1 MWDLVGLDGTQ
12 VIGLQEVGGFKSHQH
27 ETVVHH
33 EVYLKGKSYTF
44 FCCSSSHAFRGSAL
58 GIPSEWLSR
67 VERKQAFCTGL
78 GIVLKHQGTRQFLMT
93 AHLPHNLRKDCLPVW
108 QTQVDEILTFCSLRR
123 FHDTIGICADLN
135 YDVLDIVNVDERG
148 VPLGKLL
155 RELGLSFSKPSH
167 STWHNTRGSESRID
181 YLLFSLPSMQVQDD
195 RVHLGSD
202 EVIGSDH
209 CVVSVSLGLVGKSG
223 RRRFKNSRCG
233 KWWINAPAF
242 TSNCEE
248 LAEQL
253 DLSMQDLS
261 VQQIAKVCQTTS
273 KRITSCRYVDGPEI
287 KAWVQERKALTGAAA
302 RRKAKEIADA
312 RKQAKHAYLCQLLE
326 RGAAGDFRALTYF
339 RKRNSAAF
347 TQGSYCMRAGGITKA
362 LTDLRLFYK
371 KKFTPADQRPKGTAM
386 AIFRSR
392 TGPIMNP
399 APFTLQEIQ
408 EVAFMCKHNK
418 STGEDG
424 ISYEAIQLLL
434 QTTLARNLVELFNS
448 ILMGL
453 TPPPPEWLSN
463 HVTFLPKTA
472 DPKSPSDL
480 RPIVLSSTVGKVFTK
495 CLMLRMRPRLPLIR
509 AFQVGGIPS
518 RQTLDSACAV
528 QHAIRL
534 AQQYGKTLYVVKLD
548 ISAAFDSLS
557 HEALAVFLSQLT
569 GCREAEVLLQIITN
583 TTVTLGLQGT
593 SWQQELTQGILQGSS
608 YSAELFARCV
618 DHYLAGAQ
626 AKWQQEEATW
636 LQTEQWDKLFLAPF
650 ADDLVLLGT
659 TRDQTQ
665 RLLKDSESTLQA
677 IGLYFNSKKCKF
689 LRSPGLSSRP
699 LILGNGSL
707 VECEDTML
715 FLGILLGFHLTC
727 VAVLAARMAKVGN
740 AFWGYLQILRQTGV
754 GLKQRLKVFDCFV
767 TSRWR
772 WLSPA
777 VRPTQA
783 VQAYL
788 KKAHTTF
795 LMVIMG
801 FQRDPFQGAVDS
813 WIAKRRA
820 SRLAAQQMQHRRWEF
835 EHVRSFFGYWGHAA
849 RYDPTASVPIALV
862 LQVRGPEWLFANH
875 DLTRRLPGRWP
886 DASRLLQLTW
896 ERYMQAQS
904 LSPVCSWI
912 RGAQDRARWKD
923 FSTSWAK
930 DNNCEETVYYKTP
943 PECLD
948 LKGRMLVQN
957 GDFFSLLPIR
967 HVPVEAP
974 YAASFE
980 KISHAAERLLVAPEA
995 SEHLLRVFSDGS
1007 ASQQRKNDVREGGA
1021 AVVVLPP
1028 YGNIQEA
1035 IVSYFRI
1042 QAPCTNIEAE
1052 LRAACHAM
1060 YMIESILRAHSFLPI
1075 QFCTDSQYVLQ
1086 IPNGSFVGTHHASVT
1101 NELICRWSR
1110 LSLRVEASHVR
1121 AHKGHLLNEIADHF
1135 AKQGRRLAHYRKV
1148 YRTLDSKKAAIPQ
1161 HPNEPPFVPW
1171 L

>member
-1 MWDLVGLDGTQ
+1 
-12 VIGLQEVGGFKSHQH
+12 
-27 ETVVHH
+27 
-33 EVYLKGKSYTF
+33 
-44 FCCSSSHAFRGSAL
+44 
-58 GIPSEWLSR
+58 
-67 VERKQAFCTGL
+67 
-78 GIVLKHQGTRQFLMT
+78 
-93 AHLPHNLRKDCLPVW
+93 
-108 QTQVDEILTFCSLRR
+108 
-123 FHDTIGICADLN
+123 
-135 YDVLDIVNVDERG
+135 
-148 VPLGKLL
+148 
-155 RELGLSFSKPSH
+155 
-167 STWHNTRGSESRID
+167 
-181 YLLFSLPSMQVQDD
+181 
-195 RVHLGSD
+195 
-202 EVIGSDH
+202 
-209 CVVSVSLGLVGKSG
+209 
-223 RRRFKNSRCG
+223 
-233 KWWINAPAF
+233 
-242 TSNCEE
+242 
-248 LAEQL
+248 
-253 DLSMQDLS
+253 
-261 VQQIAKVCQTTS
+261 
-273 KRITSCRYVDGPEI
+273 
-287 KAWVQERKALTGAAA
+287 
-302 RRKAKEIADA
+302 
-312 RKQAKHAYLCQLLE
+312 
-326 RGAAGDFRALTYF
+326 
-339 RKRNSAAF
+339 
-347 TQGSYCMRAGGITKA
+347 MRAGGTTKA

-371 KKFTPADQRPKGTAM
+371 KKFTPVDQHPKGTAM

-448 ILMGL
+448 VLMGL
-453 TPPPPEWLSN
+453 TPPPSEWLSN

-518 RQTLDSACAV
+518 RQTLDSVCAV

-557 HEALAVFLSQLT
+557 HEALAAFLSQLT
-569 GCREAEVLLQIITN
+569 GCREAEVLL
-583 TTVTLGLQGT
+583 
-593 SWQQELTQGILQGSS
+593 QQELTQGILQGSS

-626 AKWQQEEATW
+626 AKWQQEESTW
-636 LQTEQWDKLFLAPF
+636 LQTEQGDKLFLAPF

-665 RLLKDSESTLQA
+665 RLLKDSEITLQA

-820 SRLAAQQMQHRRWEF
+820 SRLAAQQLQHRRWES

-849 RYDPTASVPIALV
+849 RYDPTAIVPIALV

-886 DASRLLQLTW
+886 DASRLLQLAW

-912 RGAQDRARWKD
+912 RGAQDRVRWRD

-930 DNNCEETVYYKTP
+930 DNNCEGTVYYKNPPRMPRSQGTYAGSEWGLLLAVADTP
-943 PECLD
+943 CS
-948 LKGRMLVQN
+948 GRGTVC
-957 GDFFSLLPIR
+957 G
-967 HVPVEAP
+967 
-974 YAASFE
+974 
-980 KISHAAERLLVAPEA
+980 
-995 SEHLLRVFSDGS
+995 
-1007 ASQQRKNDVREGGA
+1007 
-1021 AVVVLPP
+1021 
-1028 YGNIQEA
+1028 
-1035 IVSYFRI
+1035 
-1042 QAPCTNIEAE
+1042 
-1052 LRAACHAM
+1052 
-1060 YMIESILRAHSFLPI
+1060 FL
-1075 QFCTDSQYVLQ
+1075 
-1086 IPNGSFVGTHHASVT
+1086 
-1101 NELICRWSR
+1101 
-1110 LSLRVEASHVR
+1110 
-1121 AHKGHLLNEIADHF
+1121 
-1135 AKQGRRLAHYRKV
+1135 
-1148 YRTLDSKKAAIPQ
+1148 
-1161 HPNEPPFVPW
+1161 
-1171 L
+1171 

>member
-1 MWDLVGLDGTQ
+1 MWDVAGLSGTE
-12 VIGLQEVGGFKSHQH
+12 VIGLQEVGGFKSHTH
-27 ETVVHH
+27 DKIVHH
-33 EVYLKGKSYTF
+33 EVYLQGKSYAF

-78 GIVLKHQGTRQFLMT
+78 GIILKHQGTRQFLMT

-108 QTQVDEILTFCSLRR
+108 QTQVDEILAFCEPRR
-123 FHDTIGICADLN
+123 YYDLVAVCADLN

-148 VPLGKLL
+148 VPFGKLL
-155 RELGLSFSKPSH
+155 RELGLSFSRPSH
-167 STWHNTRGSESRID
+167 CTWRNTRGSESRID

-195 RVHLGSD
+195 RVHLGTD
-202 EVIGSDH
+202 EVIDSDH
-209 CVVSVSLGLVGKSG
+209 CAVSVSLGLVGRSG

-233 KWWINAPAF
+233 KWWIDAPTFA
-242 TSNCEE
+242 SKCEA

-253 DLSMQDLS
+253 DLSMRDLT
-261 VQQIAKVCQTTS
+261 VQQIAKVCQDTS

-287 KAWVQERKALTGAAA
+287 KAWVQERKTLTGAAA

-312 RKQAKHAYLCQLLE
+312 RKQAKQAYLCQLLE
-326 RGAAGDFRALTYF
+326 KGAAGDFRALTYF

-347 TQGSYCMRAGGITKA
+347 TQGSYCMRAGGSTKA

-371 KKFTPADQRPKGTAM
+371 NKFTQADPCPKGTAM

-392 TGPIMNP
+392 AGPIMNP
-399 APFTLQEIQ
+399 APFTLHEIQ

-434 QTTLARNLVELFNS
+434 QTTLARNFLELFNAV
-448 ILMGL
+448 LMGL
-453 TPPPPEWLSN
+453 APPPPEWLSN

-472 DPKSPSDL
+472 DPACPSDL
-480 RPIVLSSTVGKVFTK
+480 RPIVLSSTIGKVFTK
-495 CLMLRMRPRLPLIR
+495 CLMLRMRPSLPPIR

-518 RQTLDSACAV
+518 RQILDSVCAV
-528 QHAIRL
+528 QHAIHL

-557 HEALAVFLSQLT
+557 HEALAAFLSQLT
-569 GCREAEVLLQIITN
+569 GCREAEVLLQIITS

-608 YSAELFARCV
+608 YSAELFARCI
-618 DHYLAGAQ
+618 DHYLAGPH
-626 AKWQQEEATW
+626 AKWQKEEHTW
-636 LQTEQWDKLFLAPF
+636 LQTEQGDKLFLAPF

-665 RLLKDSESTLQA
+665 RLLKDSENTLQA
-677 IGLYFNSKKCKF
+677 IGLRFNPKKCKF
-689 LRSPGLSSRP
+689 LRSPGLSDRP
-699 LILGNGSL
+699 LLLQNSSH
-707 VECEDTML
+707 VECERSMI

-727 VAVLAARMAKVGN
+727 LATLATRMAKVGN
-740 AFWGYLQILRQTGV
+740 AFWGYLKVLRQTGV

-777 VRPTQA
+777 VRPTRA
-783 VQAYL
+783 VQDYL

-795 LMVIMG
+795 LMIIMG
-801 FQRDPFQGAVDS
+801 FPRDPFQGAVDS

-820 SRLAAQQMQHRRWEF
+820 SRLAAQQLQHRRWEA
-835 EHVRSFFGYWGHAA
+835 EHVKSFFGYWGHAA
-849 RYDPTASVPIALV
+849 RYDPTAVIPIALL

-886 DASRLLQLTW
+886 DASRLLQLAW
-896 ERYMQAQS
+896 EHYMQTQS
-904 LSPVCSWI
+904 MSPVCSWI
-912 RGAQDRARWKD
+912 RGAQDRGRWRD
-923 FSTSWAK
+923 FTAHWAK
-930 DNNCEETVYYKTP
+930 TNDCEGVVYYKTP
-943 PECLD
+943 PESLD
-948 LKGRMLVQN
+948 LRGRMLVQN

-974 YAASFE
+974 YAVSFE
-980 KISHAAERLLVAPEA
+980 KISHETERLLLSPEA

-1007 ASQQRKNDVREGGA
+1007 EAQQRKDDIREGGA
-1021 AVVVLPP
+1021 AVVLLPP
-1028 YGNIQEA
+1028 YA
-1035 IVSYFRI
+1035 TS
-1042 QAPCTNIEAE
+1042 
-1052 LRAACHAM
+1052 
-1060 YMIESILRAHSFLPI
+1060 
-1075 QFCTDSQYVLQ
+1075 
-1086 IPNGSFVGTHHASVT
+1086 AS
-1101 NELICRWSR
+1101 L
-1110 LSLRVEASHVR
+1110 
-1121 AHKGHLLNEIADHF
+1121 HL
-1135 AKQGRRLAHYRKV
+1135 V
-1148 YRTLDSKKAAIPQ
+1148 RTLR
-1161 HPNEPPFVPW
+1161 PN
-1171 L
+1171 